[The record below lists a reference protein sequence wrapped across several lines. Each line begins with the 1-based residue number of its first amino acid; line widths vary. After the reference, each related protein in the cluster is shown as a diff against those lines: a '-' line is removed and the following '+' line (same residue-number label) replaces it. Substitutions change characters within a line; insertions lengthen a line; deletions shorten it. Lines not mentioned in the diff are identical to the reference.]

1 MTKLLFTFAFVIFF
15 AILEISFGQ
24 AAILCTDP
32 NGMIYDGN
40 IQCQGADGHVTTFGV
55 YRQQSQPA
63 NNAADEPW
71 SNGGGYGSSLPIDQ
85 SPSDQ
90 KSPEDAAYADCV
102 SAHDA
107 AENYCLAQQLAAPIA
122 AQLAAYKS
130 QMNSGDTKAACK
142 TAKQAAFL
150 SASANIATS
159 VLCVKKSNA
168 CITACESQAAT
179 QAVADGPSA
188 TALAKSC
195 KESKNF
201 LAVSAALQGMQSL
214 QAFGQSKLCEE
225 AASGKCIG
233 ENAYNDSDCMQY
245 CMKPGRQND
254 PKCRVAM
261 ASCTD
266 PQYAA
271 QNAQYCS
278 CLRNPT
284 GQGCSNIIDP
294 PTPNLADGL
303 PQLDGNLGGDEFG
316 QPDNKPGGSSA
327 NNDTRAGG
335 SGGAALGSG
344 SSSPVAGTNGN
355 NATGDEPKDKD
366 ILNGYGGSNGG
377 GFGYGGGGGGYGTAS
392 GGSGRSGDSD
402 SGIDLRSFLPGQKN
416 DPRRNPA
423 SMLGYAD
430 RSITSANGL
439 TNFQKITRKMNQK
452 RPELMP

>member
-1 MTKLLFTFAFVIFF
+1 M
-15 AILEISFGQ
+15 S
-24 AAILCTDP
+24 
-32 NGMIYDGN
+32 GN
-40 IQCQGADGHVTTFGV
+40 ILLAQDQIQLPDITLSPGNDTTATVDLTKTQGDYEARQFPTCNSTTASDRFCNNNGV
-55 YRQQSQPA
+55 VETGEDFKFSSQGRYKNVPA
-63 NNAADEPW
+63 E
-71 SNGGGYGSSLPIDQ
+71 
-85 SPSDQ
+85 
-90 KSPEDAAYADCV
+90 KAYEACV

-107 AENYCLAQQLAAPIA
+107 AENYCLAQQLAAPIT

-142 TAKQAAFL
+142 TAKQVALL
-150 SASANIATS
+150 SATANTATS

-179 QAVADGPSA
+179 QAVADGPAASK
-188 TALAKSC
+188 LAADC
-195 KESKNF
+195 KNSKTF

-233 ENAYNDSDCMQY
+233 DNAYNDSDCMQY

-254 PKCRVAM
+254 PKCRIAM

-266 PQYAA
+266 PQYAV
-271 QNAQYCS
+271 QNAQYCA
-278 CLRNPT
+278 CLQNPS

-294 PTPNLADGL
+294 PNPTVTDGL
-303 PQLDGNLGGDEFG
+303 PQLGGNLGGDEFG
-316 QPDNKPGGSSA
+316 QLDNKPGGSSA

-335 SGGAALGSG
+335 YGGGGLGGG
-344 SSSPVAGTNGN
+344 SSFPIAGSDNRAPT
-355 NATGDEPKDKD
+355 DEQKDKD
-366 ILNGYGGSNGG
+366 ILNGYGGASGG
-377 GFGYGGGGGGYGTAS
+377 GFGYGGGGGGYGTAG
-392 GGSGRSGDSD
+392 GGSGRGGDSG

-423 SMLGYAD
+423 SALGYAD
-430 RSITSANGL
+430 SSITSANGL
-439 TNFQKITRKMNQK
+439 TNFQKITRKLNQK